1 MPGAS
6 RDTHVAA
13 NPRAVHGDFITV
25 AHHGRRRAPDADLAR
40 IERRVDQPDWMSVK
54 VAFLQRTFP
63 VPNLYFA
70 DGETASDARFRQS
83 RTDDHVC
90 RCAAGRSPGAGTS
103 WLSLGALASP
113 TSSVTRRRAL
123 LP

>member
-54 VAFLQRTFP
+54 VAFLQRTFA
-63 VPNLYFA
+63 VPNLYLA
-70 DGETASDARFRQS
+70 DGSLPPTQGSANPALTIMSVAARLA
-83 RTDDHVC
+83 DHLV
-90 RCAAGRSPGAGTS
+90 GARHG
-103 WLSLGALASP
+103 
-113 TSSVTRRRAL
+113 
-123 LP
+123 